1 MEEPTVEPRGLACW
15 HDHVLCGD
23 AFVVCLNIWV
33 PSLREPPVG
42 QDSLK
47 EEGGEQDLS
56 PEGSETTMFKDN
68 LSEKLELRFSQ
79 PTMLGLSRDERGKKG
94 SVQRNRV
101 TMRRVWCLEIH
112 KEESFTRYGGK

>member
-1 MEEPTVEPRGLACW
+1 M
-15 HDHVLCGD
+15 LCGD

-42 QDSLK
+42 QNSLK
-47 EEGGEQDLS
+47 EGGGEQDLS

-79 PTMLGLSRDERGKKG
+79 PTMLGLSRDERGKRAVYRETG
-94 SVQRNRV
+94 
-101 TMRRVWCLEIH
+101 
-112 KEESFTRYGGK
+112 

>member
-1 MEEPTVEPRGLACW
+1 MEPRGLACW

-56 PEGSETTMFKDN
+56 PEGSESMFKDN
-68 LSEKLELRFSQ
+68 LSEKLELRLSQ
-79 PTMLGLSRDERGKKG
+79 PTMLGLSGDEREKKKG
-94 SVQRNRV
+94 TVQGNRV
-101 TMRRVWCLEIH
+101 IIGRVWCLELH
-112 KEESFTRYGGK
+112 KEESLTMYEGK